1 MTDKTTAAAQ
11 RSQYIRNRVILGPL
25 NDCIIAI
32 TVHDPERAIQTI
44 KAELESVAL
53 LSVCQIGIRDNVGWR
68 CVYPSPEVKME
79 WLMDLERQELYS
91 SQFRQAADN
100 VLRKAR
106 GEAGDQK

>member
-1 MTDKTTAAAQ
+1 
-11 RSQYIRNRVILGPL
+11 
-25 NDCIIAI
+25 
-32 TVHDPERAIQTI
+32 
-44 KAELESVAL
+44 
-53 LSVCQIGIRDNVGWR
+53 
-68 CVYPSPEVKME
+68 ME